1 MDHSAENARLT
12 NRKRLLY
19 ALARKAHWLLVFSIL
34 LVLAIFSRS
43 RADAGTRSSNIVC
56 PAGYSVTVFADGLA
70 SPDGLA
76 LNQDGDLYVA
86 EEKVGRVSRVNA
98 DGSVT
103 PVLSGLKNPEGITFD
118 DLGNL
123 YVVEDVAGGR
133 VVKKSAQGE
142 ITTLATGRNAP
153 EGVTWAPNGNLY
165 ITESNVQFTP
175 SPFSFRTSVTVISP
189 GGDVT
194 RVLTNT
200 LFWSYAGVTVGPDGS
215 LYVTNEASGIGTSD
229 SVFTVNRATGKRELF
244 ASGMIS
250 PEGFGFSANGDF
262 PLYVVE
268 ESAGADGGRLS
279 RIEADGSH
287 TPLCTG
293 FRDIEDGVVDQAGRL
308 YISEDG
314 SGSIIRVHDTASIST
329 TLPTLLRHSI
339 SSTLGQ
345 YRR

>member
-1 MDHSAENARLT
+1 MAHPAETARLT
-12 NRKRLLY
+12 RRKRLLN
-19 ALARKAHWLLVFSIL
+19 ALARKAHWLLVFSTL
-34 LVLAIFSRS
+34 VVLAIFARP
-43 RADAGTRSSNIVC
+43 RADAGARSSNIVC

-76 LNQDGDLYVA
+76 LNPDGILYVA
-86 EEKVGRVSRVNA
+86 EEKAGRVSRVDA

-118 DLGNL
+118 DMGNL
-123 YVVEDVAGGR
+123 YVVEDVSGGR

-142 ITTLATGRNAP
+142 ITPLVTGRDAP

-165 ITESNVQFTP
+165 ITESNVQFTH
-175 SPFSFRTSVTVISP
+175 SPLSFRTSVTAISP

-200 LFWSYAGVTVGPDGS
+200 LLWSYAGVTVGSDGS

-229 SVFTVNRATGKRELF
+229 SVFTVNPTTGERELF
-244 ASGMIS
+244 VSGLIS
-250 PEGFGFSANGDF
+250 PEGLGFSANGDF

-268 ESAGADGGRLS
+268 ENAGAEGGRLS

-293 FRDIEDGVVDQAGRL
+293 FWGIEDVIVDQVGWL
-308 YISEDG
+308 YVSEDG
-314 SGSIIRVHDTASIST
+314 SGSIIQVHDAASKST

-339 SSTLGQ
+339 SSTPDQ